1 MYLHKGNTLQTFFS
15 PSYSLFLNLLIA
27 PFPSFYKVTT
37 LEDQVRA
44 LQQRID
50 NQDKKLENIKR
61 ETERR
66 YIYLVYGKR
75 DALVLFQ

>member
-1 MYLHKGNTLQTFFS
+1 MHKGNTLQTFFS
-15 PSYSLFLNLLIA
+15 LSYSLSLNLLIA
-27 PFPSFYKVTT
+27 PFPSFYKVTAT

-50 NQDKKLENIKR
+50 NQDKKLQSIKS

-66 YIYLVYGKR
+66 YMCIYGKR
-75 DALVLFQ
+75 DALFLFQ